1 MELFCVHIWN
11 VWLKP
16 WINIQYEQDTIDT
29 ILDDELVT
37 LDAMDNSD
45 PDLIYEFIEDYNEFE
60 EGLST
65 IITEIKYTHLESVE
79 SMDLLQSYI
88 NSNNMQSNNKMAL
101 DKLLWNIQ
109 SHHLKNPKKAPS
121 VASFFSPRK

>member
-1 MELFCVHIWN
+1 
-11 VWLKP
+11 
-16 WINIQYEQDTIDT
+16 
-29 ILDDELVT
+29 
-37 LDAMDNSD
+37 MDNSD
-45 PDLIYEFIEDYNEFE
+45 PDLIYEFIEDYNECE